1 MDKALWVNVIASTNT
16 DNILKTPGERSV
28 QAFLPAPAYA
38 GTGYV
43 FNKDKQ
49 GPGYYWDLAGQSTVI
64 SGKSLF
70 VPISLDDILN
80 DIAVSQ
86 CTEKGVYHLIG
97 VIAASLA
104 STGLSPED
112 GYDAFDLDED
122 CKVSLPELQNA
133 LEQLGIGDERQDES
147 AGTLRQGRG
156 GYKRRS
162 WADRPR
168 PQALAAARLRRL
180 P

>member
-1 MDKALWVNVIASTNT
+1 MDKALRVNVMASTNT
-16 DNILKTPGERSV
+16 DNILKTPGAKSV
-28 QAFLPAPAYA
+28 RAFLPAPAYA

-43 FNKDKQ
+43 FNKDKR

-64 SGKSLF
+64 SGKLLF

-104 STGLSPED
+104 STGLCSED
-112 GYDAFDLDED
+112 GYDTFDLDED
-122 CKVSLPELQNA
+122 GKVSLPELQNA
-133 LEQLGIGDERQDES
+133 LEQLRIGDERQDES
-147 AGTLRQGRG
+147 AGMLRRGRG

-162 WADRPR
+162 WADGPR